1 MRCMMRSVLAFSVVA
16 IAVVGLAACGSS
28 DKSSTKQAKSTT
40 ASGQSLVV
48 KKNGIPQLQGQK
60 ITIWAFSGMPK
71 ARNQMFTDFGKQ
83 TGAKV
88 TVRKFPL
95 PYEQNVLTK
104 LATGEKPDLLMW
116 DGAGNWM
123 AQLNPPQKLVDLT
136 NEPFVKR
143 INKDFLVN
151 SVGWNGKIYGG
162 MTDYPAVDLAYY
174 NKAVLAKL
182 GAKPPTNFADT
193 LALCKTIQAKLP
205 GVDPIAMGG
214 QDKWPLQIP
223 AMEFWNNDIH
233 DDPGMV
239 SGLNTGKLKF
249 TDARYVDGVNKEK
262 QLADA
267 GCFGKNFMTQTF
279 DQSMKKIIT
288 NKAALMFM
296 TDDGTGLFIDAFGA
310 AKTQKTLGVFG
321 ISARDN
327 KVVSWQAG
335 SDPIVVPKTGNAKGE
350 AAAKA
355 FIDWSTSTYYP
366 TYLKNALVRPIVT
379 GAKPPAGI
387 PPLMFDAQKLLE
399 SNNPQPLYQVT
410 LKASYGFF
418 ENYLSDMLAGQKS
431 PTQVMQSMQ
440 NEFQRTG
447 KLEGLPGFR

>member
-1 MRCMMRSVLAFSVVA
+1 MRYMTRSVFAFSVAA
-16 IAVVGLAACGSS
+16 IAVVALAACGSS
-28 DKSSTKQAKSTT
+28 GDSSTTKSST
-40 ASGQSLVV
+40 ASAQSAVP

-60 ITIWAFSGMPK
+60 FTIWAYSGMPK
-71 ARNQMFTDFGKQ
+71 ARNQMFIDFGEQ

-88 TVRKFPL
+88 VVRKFPL

-104 LATGEKPDLLMW
+104 LATGEKPDLLMF
-116 DGAGNWM
+116 GGTGNWM
-123 AQLNPPQKLVDLT
+123 AQLNPKQNLVDLT

-143 INKDFLVN
+143 TLSRQFLTD
-151 SVGWNGKIYGG
+151 SMGYDGKIYGSL
-162 MTDYPAVDLAYY
+162 TDYPAVDLAYY
-174 NKAVLAKL
+174 NKSVLAKI
-182 GAKPPTNFADT
+182 GAKPPTNFAET
-193 LALCKTIQAKLP
+193 MALCKTIQAKLP
-205 GVDPIAMGG
+205 GVTPIAMGG

-223 AMEFWNNDIH
+223 AMEFFNNAIH

-239 SGLNTGKLKF
+239 SGINTGKLKF
-249 TDARYVDGVNKEK
+249 TDPRYVQGIEKEK

-267 GCFGKNFMTQTF
+267 GCFGKNVLTTTF
-279 DQSMKKIIT
+279 DQSMKMMIN

-321 ISARDN
+321 ISADNN

-335 SDPIVVPKTGNAKGE
+335 SDPTVIPKTGNAKGE

-366 TYLKNALVRPIVT
+366 TYLKNSLVRPIIR
-379 GAKPPAGI
+379 GYPPPAGI
-387 PPLMFDAQKLLE
+387 PPLMFDAQKVLE

-418 ENYLSDMLAGQKS
+418 ENYLSDMLAGQKT
-431 PTQVMQSMQ
+431 PQQVMQSMQ
-440 NEFQRTG
+440 DEFQRTA
-447 KLEGLPGFR
+447 KLEGLPGF

>member
-1 MRCMMRSVLAFSVVA
+1 MRCMMRSLLAFGA
-16 IAVVGLAACGSS
+16 AALAVVGLAACGSS
-28 DKSSTKQAKSTT
+28 GKSSTTKSTT
-40 ASGQSLVV
+40 AAAESSVP

-60 ITIWAFSGMPK
+60 FTIWAYSGMPK
-71 ARNQMFTDFGKQ
+71 ARNQMFIDFGKQ
-83 TGAKV
+83 TGADV

-104 LATGEKPDLLMW
+104 LATGEKPDLLMF
-116 DGAGNWM
+116 GGTGNWM
-123 AQLNPPQKLVDLT
+123 AQLNPPENLVDLS

-143 INKDFLVN
+143 INKEFLIN
-151 SVGWNGKIYGG
+151 SMGFNGKIYGG

-182 GAKPPTNFADT
+182 GAKPPTNFDET

-239 SGLNTGKLKF
+239 SGINTGKVKF
-249 TDARYVDGVNKEK
+249 TDPRYVDGVAKQK
-262 QLADA
+262 QLGDA

-279 DQSMKKIIT
+279 DQSMKKMI
-288 NKAALMFM
+288 NGKAALLFM

-310 AKTQKTLGVFG
+310 EKTQNTLGVFG
-321 ISARDN
+321 VGSRDN
-327 KVVSWQAG
+327 KVISWQAG
-335 SDPIVVPKTGNAKGE
+335 ADPTVVPKTGNAKGE

-355 FIDWSTSTYYP
+355 FLEWSTTTYYP
-366 TYLKNALVRPIVT
+366 TYLKNSLVRPIVT
-379 GAKPPAGI
+379 GAQPPAGI

-418 ENYLSDMLAGQKS
+418 ENYLADMHAGQKS
-431 PTQVMQSMQ
+431 PEQVMQSMQ
-440 NEFQRTG
+440 TEFERTA
-447 KLEGLPGFR
+447 KLQGLPGF